1 MSYAAVSYL
10 LSQLSL
16 SELSLSQLSII
27 SALSIS
33 ALSIS
38 ALSISALS
46 YLSSLASRHSP
57 VSFVL
62 NGLMQAVMRLWQY
75 AGIAWR
81 GYAGMRP
88 SHTYGLGGSECM
100 S

>member
-16 SELSLSQLSII
+16 SELSLSQLSI
-27 SALSIS
+27 IS